1 MGKSL
6 QITITIKDENGETIS
21 TSENSV
27 PYIGKNPDADVA
39 AMLAEKS
46 EVQPTLGV
54 LSNREL
60 EKFILHAK
68 SQGLEMPF
76 GDMEMG
82 VLTAGRKDMQNGLA
96 EILNSLKFDKPDCP
110 ECEDGMDNLGR
121 VKKNY

>member
-21 TSENSV
+21 TNENSV
-27 PYIGKNPDADVA
+27 PYIGEDPDADVA

-46 EVQPTLGV
+46 ELQPTLGV

-60 EKFILHAK
+60 EKFILRAK
-68 SQGLEMPF
+68 SEGLEMPF

-82 VLTAGRKDMQNGLA
+82 VLAAGRKDMQNGLA

-110 ECEDGMDNLGR
+110 ECDDGMDNLGR
-121 VKKNY
+121 IKKNS